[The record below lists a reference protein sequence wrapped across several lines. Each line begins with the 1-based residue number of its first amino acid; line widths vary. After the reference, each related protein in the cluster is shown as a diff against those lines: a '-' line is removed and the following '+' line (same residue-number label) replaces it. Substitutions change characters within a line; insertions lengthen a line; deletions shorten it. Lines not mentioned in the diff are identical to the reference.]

1 MTTDGAGQA
10 RPAPAAPTTPDAQ
23 GAVSARAYLLLTL
36 LGAAIGIPAA
46 LLAAGL
52 FAGIHVLQE
61 WLWTELPASLGYAE
75 PPWFLVLAVPVVGAV
90 FVVLARVALPG
101 DGGHS
106 PLHGLDPS
114 PAPLRYAPGVVL
126 AALGS
131 LCFGA
136 VLGPE
141 MPVIVLGAIT
151 GTVIAGAAGVDERG
165 RRVLAL
171 AGSFSAISAL
181 FGGPLVAGLLMV
193 EGSLSAG
200 AQLLRILLPGL
211 VAAAIGY
218 TIFVGIGG
226 WGGLA
231 ETPLAVPDLAVYDG
245 TTIPDLAAGLVVG
258 TVAALLVLA
267 TRAAGGMIDRRAGS
281 RPAITIVGGAALGLI
296 AIAATALGA
305 EPGDVLFSGQ
315 ASIPVLVSEPS
326 AMAVV
331 VLLAAKGIGY
341 AISLGSGFRGGPIF
355 PAIFI
360 GVGVASI
367 GVAALDLSPTLAIA
381 VGASA
386 GMAAQTRLLIS
397 PLLFAALLVGPAGAD
412 AMPAAVLATVAA
424 WLTAEA
430 VERRRAQPAAEAPAD
445 A

>member
-1 MTTDGAGQA
+1 MTTTDPD
-10 RPAPAAPTTPDAQ
+10 RPAPASTAEPAAAAQ
-23 GAVSARAYLLLTL
+23 MSARAYLVLTL

-52 FAGIHVLQE
+52 FASIHVLQH
-61 WLWTELPASLGYAE
+61 WLWTELPAALGYTEA
-75 PPWFLVLAVPVVGAV
+75 PWFLVLALPVVGAV
-90 FVVLARVALPG
+90 LVVFARLALPG

-151 GTVIAGAAGVDERG
+151 GTVIAGAARVDERG

-218 TIFVGIGG
+218 TIFVGIGD

-245 TTIPDLAAGLVVG
+245 TTIPDLATGLVVG
-258 TVAALLVLA
+258 VVTAVLVLA
-267 TRAAGGMIDRRAGS
+267 TRAAGGVIAGRAAS
-281 RPAITIVGGAALGLI
+281 RPALTIAGGAALGLL
-296 AIAATALGA
+296 AIGATALGA
-305 EPGDVLFSGQ
+305 DSGDVLFSGQ
-315 ASIPVLVSEPS
+315 ASIPVLVSAPS
-326 AMAVV
+326 TAAVL
-331 VLLAAKGIGY
+331 VLLVAKAIGY

-367 GVAALDLSPTLAIA
+367 GVASLGLSPTLAIA
-381 VGASA
+381 IGASA

-412 AMPAAVLATVAA
+412 AMPAAVLATVGA

-430 VERRRAQPAAEAPAD
+430 VERRGGGSSEEAPTGA
-445 A
+445 